1 MIWPNEFATWLVDI
15 LGVTSDNV
23 VGITTMVAI
32 LLYFIVT
39 IIVPASIGA
48 WVIVKCTED
57 DSL

>member
-1 MIWPNEFATWLVDI
+1 MIWPNEFAAWLVDI

-48 WVIVKCTED
+48 WIIVKYTED